1 MYIEE
6 SESLK
11 FDIEIL
17 NDEKN
22 LLDSDNLQLTA
33 SLKDLEHQNSQL

>member
-1 MYIEE
+1 MQIEE

-22 LLDSDNLQLTA
+22 LLDSDNLQLAATF
-33 SLKDLEHQNSQL
+33 KDLEHQNS